1 MATTSLPARGG
12 LALGLE
18 NLDLTLQFLM
28 TRYARQP
35 DPERA
40 QAVARHLAMVLNHP
54 LVAEKLEYRTFYRR
68 QLACWQGL
76 AGMENQGGR
85 RKGSGRGPLARREG
99 THA

>member
-1 MATTSLPARGG
+1 MTTTHLPGRGG

-28 TRYARQP
+28 TRYARKP

-54 LVAEKLEYRTFYRR
+54 LVAEQLEYRTFYRR

-76 AGMENQGGR
+76 AGMEDKRHR
-85 RKGSGRGPLARREG
+85 RKGLQSGWPARREAPHG
-99 THA
+99 